1 MMAKKEPPADP
12 YRQIAAAVLRGSR
25 ATAIGIVAS
34 AALAAIK
41 IVAGVVGNAYA
52 LIADGVESIL
62 DIFSSLVVLG
72 SLRLAATPPTQRY
85 PFGYGRAE
93 PLGGL
98 VVSLVLLAV
107 AIGIAI
113 ESVREIL
120 TPQHAPAAF
129 TLAVLIGVVVVKEFM
144 FRRLYHTGDEINS
157 TAIRSDAWHHR
168 SDALTSVAAFIGIS
182 IALIGGE
189 GYESAD
195 DWAALAACLVI
206 GFNGIRLL
214 RVALAEVLDVAAPE
228 EIESQV
234 RAFALEVPGVST
246 IDKCRVRKSGLGFFV
261 EIHVVVEGEM
271 TVRRGHEIAH
281 QVKDTL
287 TAANL
292 AILDVTV
299 HIEPA

>member
-1 MMAKKEPPADP
+1 MAKTASQTSP
-12 YRQIAAAVLRGSR
+12 YEQIAAAALRGSR
-25 ATAIGIVAS
+25 ATAISIVAS

-41 IVAGVVGNAYA
+41 ILSGVIGNSHA

-85 PFGYGRAE
+85 PFGYGRVE
-93 PLGGL
+93 PLGAL

-107 AIGIAI
+107 AVGIAI

-120 TPQHAPAAF
+120 TPHHAPAKF
-129 TLAVLIGVVVVKEFM
+129 TLAVLIGVVLVKELM
-144 FRRLYHTGDEINS
+144 FRRLERMGTKISS

-182 IALIGGE
+182 IALVGGE

-195 DWAALAACLVI
+195 AWAALAACLVI
-206 GFNGIRLL
+206 AFNGVHLL

-228 EIESQV
+228 KIENRV
-234 RAFALEVPGVST
+234 RAVALEVPGVSS
-246 IDKCRVRKSGLGFFV
+246 IDKCRVRKSGLGYFV
-261 EIHVVVEGEM
+261 EIHVVVDGDM
-271 TVRRGHEIAH
+271 SVREGHEIAH
-281 QVKDTL
+281 LVKDAL
-287 TAANL
+287 TAEDL
-292 AILDVTV
+292 GILDVTV

>member
-1 MMAKKEPPADP
+1 MAKKAPQADP
-12 YRQIAAAVLRGSR
+12 YAQIAAAALRGSR

-34 AALAAIK
+34 ATLAAIK

-72 SLRLAATPPTQRY
+72 SLRLAVTPPTQRY
-85 PFGYGRAE
+85 PFGYGRVE

-107 AIGIAI
+107 AVGIAV

-120 TPQHAPAAF
+120 TPHHAPAKF
-129 TLAVLIGVVVVKEFM
+129 TLAVLIGVIVVKEFM
-144 FRRLYHTGDEINS
+144 FRRLYYTGNEISS
-157 TAIRSDAWHHR
+157 TAVRSDAWHHR

-206 GFNGIRLL
+206 GFNGILLL

-228 EIESQV
+228 EIERQV
-234 RAFALEVPGVST
+234 RTAALQVPGVSSV
-246 IDKCRVRKSGLGFFV
+246 DKCRVRKSGLGFFV
-261 EIHVVVEGEM
+261 EIHAVVDGEM

-281 QVKDTL
+281 QVKDAL
-287 TAANL
+287 TATNL
-292 AILDVTV
+292 GILDVTV